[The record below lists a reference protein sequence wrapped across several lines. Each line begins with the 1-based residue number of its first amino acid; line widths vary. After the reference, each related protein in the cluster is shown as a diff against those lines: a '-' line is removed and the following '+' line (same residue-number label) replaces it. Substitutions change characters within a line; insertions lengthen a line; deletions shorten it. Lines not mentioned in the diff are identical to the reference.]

1 MSMSNAER
9 QRRFKERQRAKKLAA
24 QQAGSVSTPTSKP
37 GEIGRGDIRGE
48 SQEGAHI
55 DNSVVSV
62 QVVQLRAEDAQAPQ
76 VITKDQEQVTPG
88 QEIVTRKIQEV
99 TLPAEEG
106 EEREA
111 PDRHPSR
118 TIRFPMCSREQYKK
132 ALYAMNEGLTHAE
145 VVSRSGAESWLAIQE
160 RGLRLHPEDWPS
172 VVMAHRQARLAKLA
186 DIAQRVAS
194 QDKDAEVITTEGPR
208 GTTTTRRRRSDAAML
223 DQAAKLI
230 DPSIR
235 SAGKTAGATVNIALI
250 DGQRAGIMRSIGQAN
265 GPTRP
270 PGLRPPPATIEQ

>member
-1 MSMSNAER
+1 MSNAER
-9 QRRFKERQRAKKLAA
+9 QRQFKLRQKAKKLAA
-24 QQAGSVSTPTSKP
+24 QQAGSIPTPSRQQ
-37 GEIGRGDIRGE
+37 GEERGRDIREGVT
-48 SQEGAHI
+48 EGAHI
-55 DNSVVSV
+55 DSSVVSV
-62 QVVQLRAEDAQAPQ
+62 QVVQNSGEDVQAPK
-76 VITKDQEQVTPG
+76 VITQNQEEVSQG
-88 QEIVTRKIQEV
+88 REIVTRQSEAV
-99 TLPAEEG
+99 TLPDEDEGSREG
-106 EEREA
+106 EG
-111 PDRHPSR
+111 RHPSR

-132 ALYAMNEGLTHAE
+132 ALYAMQEGLTHAE

-172 VVMAHRQARLAKLA
+172 VVVAHRQARLAKLA

-250 DGQRAGIMRSIGQAN
+250 DSNRASLMRSVGQAN